1 MTAKKSDTKK
11 KKSEAK
17 KKVPKA
23 AAPKPQPA
31 PAPAQPKK
39 EPQKPLA
46 CLIGDAGLVA
56 EYSAVMQSHGVPVME
71 LRSLASLKSSAK
83 KVTIAFELTLAD
95 GPGKRSNLKELDA
108 ALAPEVPVVTN
119 AVTATVL
126 AQAVGLKHPGRLI
139 GIAAFPTL
147 IANRLVELAPSLHTT
162 QGTAETVTAF
172 FASLK
177 KERTLSEDAVGMV
190 MPRILCQMINEA
202 CYALQNDTASP
213 KDIDTAMK
221 AGAHHPHGPI
231 EWGESIGFRSVLAV
245 LDALHAWHRDERYSA
260 APLLRKLAE
269 AGTFWTVKDA

>member
-1 MTAKKSDTKK
+1 MTAKKSEPKK
-11 KKSEAK
+11 KKSVPAK
-17 KKVPKA
+17 RAPKT
-23 AAPKPQPA
+23 AAPKPEPSPA
-31 PAPAQPKK
+31 PAPTKKAAQR
-39 EPQKPLA
+39 PLA
-46 CLIGDAGLVA
+46 CLVGDAGLVA

-71 LRSLASLKSSAK
+71 LRSIASLKSSAT
-83 KVTIAFELTLAD
+83 KVTIAFELTLSD

-108 ALAPEVPVVTN
+108 ALAPDVPVVTN

-126 AQAVGLKHPGRLI
+126 SQSAGLKHPGRLI

-162 QGTAETVTAF
+162 QETAENVTAF

-221 AGAHHPHGPI
+221 SGAHHPHGPI

-260 APLLRKLAE
+260 APLLRKLAD
-269 AGTFWTVKDA
+269 AGTFWTAKGA